1 MISGGYIWGRLR
13 LAFTKIADR
22 FNYSC
27 LVMCMYCAIFLSKFF
42 YVLFD
47 TFHLNKKTITHVHSK
62 QDTTTTTFFN
72 DIFHSQQKIP
82 ERDKHTFHQYIFKK
96 FHHIDEAT
104 ALKTIKIKF

>member
-22 FNYSC
+22 LNYSC

-47 TFHLNKKTITHVHSK
+47 TFHLNKKKTSHMFTQNKTPPQPHFS
-62 QDTTTTTFFN
+62 TTFFIHN
-72 DIFHSQQKIP
+72 KKYQRGINTHSIN
-82 ERDKHTFHQYIFKK
+82 TFSKNF
-96 FHHIDEAT
+96 
-104 ALKTIKIKF
+104 TI